1 MSIQHARLIQVP
13 AEQRSNPSHP
23 SPTGTWTIDPSGSSL
38 SFTWRKLRL
47 RTVAGLHCLGVIHLG
62 SWPCA
67 PDGWHP
73 HQYRQEGTGEDHLHN
88 QHAGLSQQPAVATH
102 GAS

>member
-1 MSIQHARLIQVP
+1 MSNQHARLIQVP

-38 SFTWRKLRL
+38 SFTWRK
-47 RTVAGLHCLGVIHLG
+47 H
-62 SWPCA
+62 
-67 PDGWHP
+67 GWHP